1 MHHRVAVTPEPACHF
16 HPSFFQPLLVRKQ
29 ERPGGGR
36 RREQGKMDGVGV
48 DGKKEDGGEERGRKE
63 ERERRERLR
72 KKRLMKKGGETEMW
86 KGDRGV

>member
-1 MHHRVAVTPEPACHF
+1 
-16 HPSFFQPLLVRKQ
+16 
-29 ERPGGGR
+29 
-36 RREQGKMDGVGV
+36 MDGVGA
-48 DGKKEDGGEERGRKE
+48 DGRRRMAERKRGRKE

>member
-1 MHHRVAVTPEPACHF
+1 
-16 HPSFFQPLLVRKQ
+16 
-29 ERPGGGR
+29 
-36 RREQGKMDGVGV
+36 MDGVG
-48 DGKKEDGGEERGRKE
+48 GGREKEDGGEERGRKE